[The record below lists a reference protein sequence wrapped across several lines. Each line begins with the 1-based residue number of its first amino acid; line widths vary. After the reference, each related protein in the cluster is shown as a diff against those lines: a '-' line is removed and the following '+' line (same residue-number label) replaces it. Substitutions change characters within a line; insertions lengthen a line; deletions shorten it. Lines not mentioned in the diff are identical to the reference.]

1 MYTYLDRPLGALT
14 AKERFLL
21 ASMRAWVGAARG
33 GGCLCEALVHAFR
46 HNGMGPA
53 LDDFCL
59 IMATL
64 DSAAIGHLRFGS
76 LDLARVTDDEARILA
91 LFEVARAGPLDRLR
105 RVSAGLVQ
113 EDAVASLAQAVD
125 FVAIAMADTDT
136 DTGRS

>member
-1 MYTYLDRPLGALT
+1 MYAYLDRPLGALSP
-14 AKERFLL
+14 KERFLI
-21 ASMRAWVGAARG
+21 ASMRAWVVSARRG
-33 GGCLCEALVHAFR
+33 SCLCEALTYAFS
-46 HNGMGPA
+46 HNGMGVA
-53 LDDFCL
+53 FDDFCL
-59 IMATL
+59 IMGTL

-113 EDAVASLAQAVD
+113 EDAVSSLAQAVD

-136 DTGRS
+136 DTGRR

>member
-1 MYTYLDRPLGALT
+1 MYAYLDRPLGTLKS
-14 AKERFLL
+14 KERFVL
-21 ASMRAWVGAARG
+21 ASMRAWVGATRG
-33 GGCLCEALVHAFR
+33 GRCLCQALTHAFR
-46 HNGMGPA
+46 HNGMAAA
-53 LDDFCL
+53 LDDFCV
-59 IMATL
+59 IMTTL

-91 LFEVARAGPLDRLR
+91 LFDVARAGPLDRLR

-136 DTGRS
+136 DTGRR